1 MHEFVGNCGI
11 FADFGEIG
19 LLTQS
24 YTQFAQFERIS
35 DCGFSVILN
44 VSVYTVKSSR

>member
-1 MHEFVGNCGI
+1 MYEFVSNCGI

-19 LLTQS
+19 LLIYS
-24 YTQFAQFERIS
+24 YTQFTQFKRIS

-44 VSVYTVKSSR
+44 VFVYTVKSSR